1 MIFTDN
7 QPTTSPER
15 RRKTIFYG
23 WIIVLAAFIANFMGA
38 GLGFYIFN
46 AFLEPLTRLHGWTRT
61 DINLGPMLGYIV
73 SVIAGL
79 LFGSIVTRVGPRV
92 LMSASS
98 IVTALSF
105 YMLGSSGSLEMFYIF
120 YMFMMVGIGG
130 MNGIVSATA
139 VNNWFIR
146 KRGRAMGIATAA
158 ISMSGV
164 ILTPAAM
171 LILNMGGIESAFL
184 LISLCIALVA
194 PLSWL
199 LVRNR
204 PEERGLLP
212 DGIMPIEI
220 HEGADNGK
228 VQSNTCIPSHWTIV
242 MSARSGNFWK
252 IGTAYGL
259 SMASVLGV
267 MYQLK
272 PRFSDIG
279 FNPGSAMA
287 LMSGTALA
295 GAAGKY
301 AWAHLCDIFKAK
313 NVVATLM
320 VCNTAGLCLMFTVD
334 SLATAL
340 IFVVFYGF
348 AMGGV
353 VSTQPVIIADFFG
366 RDAYASIAR
375 YVGVVV
381 GIDCVGYLIMGRS
394 FDLTGSYDLAYGVFV
409 LFNLIASILV
419 LTLKKIE

>member
-1 MIFTDN
+1 MEKLI
-7 QPTTSPER
+7 TTGSER
-15 RRKTIFYG
+15 RRTAFFYG
-23 WIIVLAAFIANFMGA
+23 WIIVLAAFVANFMGA

-79 LFGSIVTRVGPRV
+79 LYGSIVTRVGARAIMCV
-92 LMSASS
+92 SS

-105 YMLGSSGSLEMFYIF
+105 YFLGVSDNLALFYLF
-120 YMFMMVGIGG
+120 YMLMMMGIGG
-130 MNGIVSATA
+130 MNGIVSAVA
-139 VNNWFIR
+139 VNNWFIV

-158 ISMSGV
+158 ISLSGV

-171 LILNMGGIESAFL
+171 FILETGGLERAFL

-194 PLSWL
+194 PLMWL

-204 PEERGLLP
+204 PEDKGLHP
-212 DGIMPIEI
+212 DGIMPLAAGSRDR
-220 HEGADNGK
+220 HDPGNSHVSA
-228 VQSNTCIPSHWTIV
+228 PSHWTLA

-252 IGTAYGL
+252 IGMAYGL

-279 FNPGSAMA
+279 FNSGSAVA
-287 LMSGTALA
+287 LMAGTALA
-295 GAAGKY
+295 GAVGKY
-301 AWAHLCDIFKAK
+301 AWAHLCDHFKAK
-313 NVVATLM
+313 NVAAVLM
-320 VCNTAGLCLMFTVD
+320 ACNAAGLCLMFAVN
-334 SLATAL
+334 SMSTA
-340 IFVVFYGF
+340 IVFVIFYGF

-353 VSTQPVIIADFFG
+353 VSTQPVIIAEFFG
-366 RDAYASIAR
+366 RDAYPSIAR

-381 GIDCVGYLIMGRS
+381 GIDCIGYPIMGRS
-394 FDLTGSYDLAYGVFV
+394 FDLSRSYDAAYGVFI
-409 LFNLIASILV
+409 LFNVVAAILV
-419 LTLKKIE
+419 FTLERKE